1 MYKLLLFLFVLLS
14 ISVTGKADDD
24 MNAKIE
30 QKRQEII
37 AKALDAGVSQE
48 TIYNVFN
55 ELKYVPKVVNLDRK
69 QPEFALSFE
78 NYMARLVTEAR
89 VKNARKYYFQ
99 HLKTLNKV
107 AKEYDVSPHYL
118 VALWGLETNFG
129 MNLPKFKLANSL
141 FSMAMDNRRS
151 DFFTRELITALKI
164 QERDGIDVVN
174 TKSSWAGAFGQFQ
187 FMPSSYMRHALDYNK
202 DGKIDIVGSMPDA
215 FASAAHYLKTAG
227 WKKGE
232 KWGRPIKVPKD
243 FNWYLHLEDKVLTVS
258 EWKKLGI
265 KNIKSG
271 ELPESNIKAK
281 LVLPMG
287 HEDLAFF
294 AYHNFD
300 VIYAWNHSLFYVIAV
315 GYLADRIA
323 MGEKIDFKSAR
334 ASSLPIKKIKE
345 LQEGL
350 CKLGFYKDKVDGSF
364 GSRTRKALIAFQ
376 KAEKLPPDGY
386 PSRKVLNKIL
396 KKVAL
401 LEEKGESFACEE

>member
-1 MYKLLLFLFVLLS
+1 MYKLLLLVFAFLS
-14 ISVTGKADDD
+14 ISVLAMADDEI
-24 MNAKIE
+24 NAEIE
-30 QKRQEII
+30 QKRQDII
-37 AKALDAGVSQE
+37 AKALDAGVGKE
-48 TIYNVFN
+48 TIDNVFN
-55 ELKYVPKVVNLDRK
+55 RLKYVPKVINLDRK

-89 VKNARKYYFQ
+89 VKNARKYYFN

-129 MNLPKFKLANSL
+129 MNLPKFKLADSL

-164 QERDGIDVVN
+164 QERDGVDIVN

-202 DGKIDIVGSMPDA
+202 DGRIDIVESMPDA
-215 FASAAHYLKTAG
+215 FASAAHYLKAAG

-243 FNWYLHLEDKVLTVS
+243 FNWHLHLEDKVLTVS

-265 KNIKSG
+265 KNIKGG
-271 ELPESNIKAK
+271 ELPESNSNAK

-287 HEDLAFF
+287 HEEFLVMTSAEKSFWKECGSGRRLPAVRLSNSSGGSVCLRIGIGKDLPWTKGFPK
-294 AYHNFD
+294 
-300 VIYAWNHSLFYVIAV
+300 WLRRSLFLCIRKDLSIAT
-315 GYLADRIA
+315 
-323 MGEKIDFKSAR
+323 SA
-334 ASSLPIKKIKE
+334 L
-345 LQEGL
+345 
-350 CKLGFYKDKVDGSF
+350 
-364 GSRTRKALIAFQ
+364 
-376 KAEKLPPDGY
+376 
-386 PSRKVLNKIL
+386 
-396 KKVAL
+396 
-401 LEEKGESFACEE
+401 